1 MQRKTVD
8 DEAMSLTRQKRL
20 GSGAQ
25 VEELALERN
34 TNILSIVTGG
44 KAEYRGAVT
53 NKSVDVML
61 GACGSS
67 LMIFRKIES
76 MIIS

>member
-1 MQRKTVD
+1 MERKTVD
-8 DEAMSLTRQKRL
+8 DEAMSLSRQKRL

-34 TNILSIVTGG
+34 TNILSIVTRG

-53 NKSVDVML
+53 NNSVYVML
-61 GACGSS
+61 RACGSS
-67 LMIFRKIES
+67 LMIFHKIA
-76 MIIS
+76 

>member
-1 MQRKTVD
+1 MERKTVD
-8 DEAMSLTRQKRL
+8 DEAMSSSRQKRL

-53 NKSVDVML
+53 NNSVYVML

-67 LMIFRKIES
+67 LMIFRKIA
-76 MIIS
+76 